1 MFAAPSSD
9 PSRYTD
15 STPRRAESARAIEF
29 ARELSELGL
38 RAGDTVMVHSSMRA
52 VRGRGR
58 PGAESQDLRSA
69 FRSVLGSDG
78 TLVVPAYTPENSIT
92 SQAFADATAGRTV
105 EELAD
110 YLHRPRDPHAS
121 VAAAMGAFAESI
133 RADDRAL
140 RSDHPLAAVVALGG
154 RAEEVTRGHG
164 RTHFGPDS
172 PMGRLYDARATVLAI
187 GVGWG
192 VVSVAHLAEYRHPH
206 RSRRRYTCKIATS
219 EGSSWFSFPD
229 VALSDHDF
237 PELGRDFEERH
248 PEAITR
254 GRVGAAHAF
263 LLPVRPYVDFATAWM
278 GVHRAPAAPA
288 SEEDPHPP

>member
-1 MFAAPSSD
+1 MFATSTSD
-9 PSRYTD
+9 GSWYTD
-15 STPRRAESARAIEF
+15 STPHRAETARVVEL
-29 ARELSELGL
+29 ARDLTELGL
-38 RAGDTVMVHSSMRA
+38 RPGDTVMVHSSLRA

-58 PGAESQDLRSA
+58 PGAESRDLRSA
-69 FRSVLGSDG
+69 FRAVLGVDG

-110 YLHRPRDPHAS
+110 HLHRPLDPHAS
-121 VAAAMGAFAESI
+121 VSTAVGAFAESI
-133 RADDRAL
+133 RADRGAL
-140 RSDHPLAAVVALGG
+140 RSEHPLASVVALGG

-172 PMGRLYDARATVLAI
+172 PMGRLYDTRAGVLAI

-206 RSRRRYTCKIATS
+206 RSQRRYTCKIAAS
-219 EGSSWFSFPD
+219 GGSAWFSFPD

-263 LLPVRPYVDFATAWM
+263 LVPVRPYVDFATAWM
-278 GVHRAPAAPA
+278 GVHRAPTPGAGG
-288 SEEDPHPP
+288 